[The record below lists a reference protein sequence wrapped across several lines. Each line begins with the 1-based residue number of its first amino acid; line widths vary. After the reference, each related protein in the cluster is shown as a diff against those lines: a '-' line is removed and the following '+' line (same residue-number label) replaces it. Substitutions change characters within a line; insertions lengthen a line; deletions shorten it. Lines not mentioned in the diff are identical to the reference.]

1 MRNLHFKCFVHYFI
15 NGNCSDK
22 MVIQDWP
29 DFVIHV
35 KYHNIRVC
43 IKESKWLTECKVL
56 YPLGSP
62 PASEGNMPGKVKV
75 SGGLSSS
82 VCKWSSVWEWVWV
95 WERLNEGEWECIL
108 KEYWECVCDCERIV
122 ICGTQWVKVCQCE
135 SSVH

>member
-1 MRNLHFKCFVHYFI
+1 
-15 NGNCSDK
+15 

-62 PASEGNMPGKVKV
+62 PTSEGNMPGKVKV

-82 VCKWSSVWEWVWV
+82 VCKYIDTPGLAV
-95 WERLNEGEWECIL
+95 LFDI
-108 KEYWECVCDCERIV
+108 I
-122 ICGTQWVKVCQCE
+122 
-135 SSVH
+135 